1 MYTYCPNC
9 FAIYQLTSEHIDKA
23 AGRTC
28 CSECRKVYRAADY
41 LFEDLGAV
49 RNAIEAQRASDSQP
63 REATNRYGPIDIP
76 ALKERGWE
84 MTTEAR
90 PVGHAP
96 SESWQGRAVSM
107 ADIGSGMALG
117 LLVLLLCLQWV
128 YFKRDVLAAD
138 VGLRPTMERF
148 CGALHCGLPMRVDLE
163 RIGIVER
170 DVRKHPVVEDA
181 LLINVAIEN
190 RADFVQPYPLFEV
203 SFTDKAGSPVAM
215 RRFSPAEYLGDD
227 IELASG
233 MTPQLPAQVMLEVLD
248 PGTEA
253 VSFQFGFL

>member
-1 MYTYCPNC
+1 
-9 FAIYQLTSEHIDKA
+9 
-23 AGRTC
+23 
-28 CSECRKVYRAADY
+28 
-41 LFEDLGAV
+41 
-49 RNAIEAQRASDSQP
+49 
-63 REATNRYGPIDIP
+63 
-76 ALKERGWE
+76 

-90 PVGHAP
+90 PAAGRAP

-117 LLVLLLCLQWV
+117 LLVLLLGLQWV
-128 YFKRDVLAAD
+128 YFHRDVLAAD
-138 VGLRPTMERF
+138 VGIRPTMERF
-148 CGALHCGLPMRVDLE
+148 CGVLHCSLPLRVDLD

-181 LLINVAIEN
+181 LLINVAILN

-227 IELASG
+227 IDLESG